1 MRLSEPG
8 IYPLL
13 TPDMAQNSS
22 IYYKWSSCDQEAA
35 KLDTV
40 DSNPMLP
47 AVSTVLGAAI
57 LWPPQLESTRLS
69 VPTQTHFQC
78 ADLQLGSG
86 DSQYDSGQVSEFP
99 SDGNRTF
106 FVGIPE
112 GSSSLDGSD
121 FPAVCRSTSDPTGTQ
136 LEEVSDLVLD
146 LRQKAPEKRRGRR
159 RASESSDGW
168 VASKNLISERKRREK
183 LKEGLLE
190 LRSLVPKITKVRI
203 TCAMNVF
210 LIAQL

>member
-1 MRLSEPG
+1 
-8 IYPLL
+8 
-13 TPDMAQNSS
+13 MAQNSS

-47 AVSTVLGAAI
+47 AVSTVLEAAI

-69 VPTQTHFQC
+69 VPTQAHFQC
-78 ADLQLGSG
+78 ADVQLGSG

-99 SDGNRTF
+99 SDGTRTF

-136 LEEVSDLVLD
+136 LVQEVSDLVLD